1 MTRQKP
7 RGEIR
12 QSQLITTFGPGAMLD
27 LPEHS
32 VLVAGLDFWTT
43 GGETIVEPRLSQKLA
58 RVLNLPSIELRT
70 PPPAENDPTA
80 PARGIYAFQFPE
92 WFITQNIERSE
103 ESKFQTRLL
112 VHRKSLVRG
121 KFVDRDRRSHP
132 VVPIRFVRACT
143 AGHIGDIDWYDFV
156 HSGKSDC
163 ASQGRQLYIDERGT
177 SGDLNEVWVRCEC
190 GKAERSMAQAGMME
204 MKALRICDGARPWLG
219 PHSAEIC
226 GAPSRLLI
234 RSASNAYF
242 PQLMSVIS
250 LPERD
255 QELKVIVDKI
265 WSDLEQVTG
274 IDELKYERKKA
285 KIKEA
290 LEGFSDEEV
299 LAEIQSRRN
308 ESAKDQKPVKVAE
321 LETLVAAKAEV
332 GNDRPDGI
340 FYARALPNH
349 DWESPWMLSIERIVL
364 VHRLREVVAQVG
376 FTRIESA
383 APDMDGEL
391 DLGVKRASLA
401 REPKWLPAYENKGE
415 GIFIQFKKDAILA
428 WLSRPGVQKRAL
440 ELVGGFKQW
449 GKEHPG
455 ASRKFPELAYWMMHS
470 FSHLLLTGLALS
482 CGYPASSLRE
492 RIYAIPA
499 LGYGVLVY
507 TGSSDTEGTLGG
519 LVLAGRRIH
528 VTVKNALA
536 QGLLCSNDP
545 VCAQHDPANT
555 LERRFL
561 HGSACHGC
569 LLIPET
575 SCEMQNDFLD
585 RSLVVPTLEAHGAE
599 FFAGAESA

>member
-1 MTRQKP
+1 
-7 RGEIR
+7 
-12 QSQLITTFGPGAMLD
+12 
-27 LPEHS
+27 
-32 VLVAGLDFWTT
+32 
-43 GGETIVEPRLSQKLA
+43 
-58 RVLNLPSIELRT
+58 
-70 PPPAENDPTA
+70 
-80 PARGIYAFQFPE
+80 
-92 WFITQNIERSE
+92 
-103 ESKFQTRLL
+103 
-112 VHRKSLVRG
+112 
-121 KFVDRDRRSHP
+121 
-132 VVPIRFVRACT
+132 VVPVRFVRACR
-143 AGHIGDIDWYDFV
+143 AGHIGDIDWFIFV
-156 HSGKSDC
+156 HNGPSDC
-163 ASQGRQLYIDERGT
+163 ALNGKQLYIDERGT
-177 SGDLNEVWVRCEC
+177 SGDLTEIVIRCEC
-190 GKAERSMAQAGMME
+190 GKAERSMAQAAVLSNQ
-204 MKALRICDGARPWLG
+204 ALGSCNGTRPWLG
-219 PHSAEIC
+219 PFTNEHC
-226 GAPSRLLI
+226 GEPNRLLI

-255 QELKVIVDKI
+255 QELKVIVDRI

-274 IDELKYERKKA
+274 ADELKYERKKA

-299 LAEIQSRRN
+299 LAEIQSRTN
-308 ESAKDQKPVKVAE
+308 ETEKDQKPVKVAE
-321 LETLVAAKAEV
+321 LETLIAAKAEI
-332 GNDRPDGI
+332 GNDRPDGV
-340 FYARALPNH
+340 FYARALPKN
-349 DWESPWMLSIERIVL
+349 DWDSPWMSSIERIVL

-401 REPKWLPAYENKGE
+401 REPKWLPACENKGE
-415 GIFIQFKKDAILA
+415 GIFVHFKKDAVHT
-428 WLSRPGVQKRAL
+428 WLSRPEVQKRAL

-449 GKEHPG
+449 SKEHPG
-455 ASRKFPELAYWMMHS
+455 ANRKFPELAYWMMHS

-482 CGYPASSLRE
+482 CGYPTSSLRE

-545 VCAQHDPANT
+545 VCAQHDPTNT

-585 RSLVVPTLEAHGAE
+585 RSLVLPTLEAHGAE
-599 FFAGAESA
+599 FFAGVEPA